1 MIHIEEKQT
10 HKLPGKTS
18 LFVNFTYNPMIVETV
33 KQCTVANYDKKT
45 TTWEVPLT
53 SLSFLLDRLSQIDD
67 VEIVLLGEED
77 KKQHE
82 IYPLGNYKTKPYQ
95 YQIEGI
101 EFGLNEAR
109 WLLLDA
115 PGLGKTLQLI
125 YLAQELKEKEGIE
138 HCLIICGLNTLK
150 NNWKDEIYKHS
161 DMSCMI
167 LGERKTKNGK
177 VRIGSVQERLDDL
190 KKPIEEFFV
199 VTNIQTIRDSNIV
212 SAIKNGPNK
221 FDMII
226 LDEGHVCFPK
236 GTLISTDLGQ
246 VPIEYLVEHK
256 TKYKVLSYNESLGI
270 TEYKRINEKFKH
282 DNESLLCLQFELD
295 DGSIKTLNVTEN
307 HPIYT
312 ENRGYV
318 PAYDITED
326 DILLFDDES
335 LNHGEGI
342 EYIQRC
348 KLISKYRYESREP
361 VYNISV
367 EDNDNYFANGVLVHN
382 CKSPTSIQG
391 KNLLKLSAKYMILAT
406 GTILMNNPLDAYV
419 PLKWIGA
426 DRSTY
431 TNFKFYYCNYTGQFN
446 NILLGY
452 RNMDILK
459 DQLEDVSLRRTKDLL
474 DLPEKTIITEYV
486 DMNDKQH
493 TFYDN
498 IKEGIIQQVDK
509 VKMSTASLLAM
520 VTRLRQ
526 ATACPSILTTENIP
540 SSKIERASDL
550 AKQIIENGDKVVIF
564 STFKDSLYELEKEFS
579 GIDYVVC
586 HGDVSDSDINILKN
600 RFQEDDN
607 CKVMLATWQK
617 VGTGIT
623 LTAASY
629 AIFLDTPWNNAIFCQ
644 AQDRIHRIG
653 SKKPVFIYNLVCK
666 DTIDERVLELV
677 ESKGAISD
685 YVVDDVISANTLE
698 SLKKYIEDLA

>member
-10 HKLPGKTS
+10 SKLPGKTS

-67 VEIVLLGEED
+67 VEIVLLEEEK

-82 IYPLGNYKTKPYQ
+82 IYPLSNYKTKPYQ
-95 YQIEGI
+95 YQIDGI
-101 EFGLNEAR
+101 EFGLNEDR

-150 NNWKDEIYKHS
+150 NNWKDEIHKHS

-177 VRIGSVQERLDDL
+177 IKIGSVQERLDDL

-226 LDEGHVCFPK
+226 LDEGHVC
-236 GTLISTDLGQ
+236 
-246 VPIEYLVEHK
+246 
-256 TKYKVLSYNESLGI
+256 
-270 TEYKRINEKFKH
+270 
-282 DNESLLCLQFELD
+282 
-295 DGSIKTLNVTEN
+295 
-307 HPIYT
+307 
-312 ENRGYV
+312 
-318 PAYDITED
+318 
-326 DILLFDDES
+326 
-335 LNHGEGI
+335 
-342 EYIQRC
+342 
-348 KLISKYRYESREP
+348 
-361 VYNISV
+361 
-367 EDNDNYFANGVLVHN
+367 
-382 CKSPTSIQG
+382 KSPTSIQG

-406 GTILMNNPLDAYV
+406 GTILMNSPLDAYV

-431 TNFKFYYCNYTGQFN
+431 TNFKFYYCNFTGQFN

-474 DLPEKTIITEYV
+474 DLPEKTVITEYV

-493 TFYDN
+493 SFYDN

-564 STFKDSLYELEKEFS
+564 STFKDSLYELEKEFN
-579 GIDYVVC
+579 GVDYVVC

-607 CKVMLATWQK
+607 CKIMLATWQK
-617 VGTGIT
+617 MGTGIT

-629 AIFLDTPWNNAIFCQ
+629 AIFLDTPWTNAVFLQ

-653 SKKPVFIYNLVCK
+653 SKKPIFIYNLVCK

-685 YVVDDVISANTLE
+685 YVVDDIITESAIN
-698 SLKKYIEDLA
+698 SLKKYIEDLT

>member
-10 HKLPGKTS
+10 SKLPGKTS

-67 VEIVLLGEED
+67 VEIVLLEEEK

-82 IYPLGNYKTKPYQ
+82 IYPLSNYKTKPYQ
-95 YQIEGI
+95 YQIDGI
-101 EFGLNEAR
+101 EFGLNEDR

-150 NNWKDEIYKHS
+150 NNWKDEIHKHS

-177 VRIGSVQERLDDL
+177 IKIGSVQERLDDL
-190 KKPIEEFFV
+190 KKPIEEFFII
-199 VTNIQTIRDSNIV
+199 TNIETLRNDGV
-212 SAIKNGPNK
+212 IKELKNNK
-221 FDMII
+221 NNKIDMII
-226 LDEGHVCFPK
+226 LDEGHV
-236 GTLISTDLGQ
+236 
-246 VPIEYLVEHK
+246 
-256 TKYKVLSYNESLGI
+256 
-270 TEYKRINEKFKH
+270 
-282 DNESLLCLQFELD
+282 
-295 DGSIKTLNVTEN
+295 
-307 HPIYT
+307 
-312 ENRGYV
+312 
-318 PAYDITED
+318 
-326 DILLFDDES
+326 
-335 LNHGEGI
+335 
-342 EYIQRC
+342 
-348 KLISKYRYESREP
+348 
-361 VYNISV
+361 
-367 EDNDNYFANGVLVHN
+367 

-406 GTILMNNPLDAYV
+406 GTILMNSPLDAYV

-431 TNFKFYYCNYTGQFN
+431 TNFKFYYCNFTGQFN

-474 DLPEKTIITEYV
+474 DLPEKTVITEYV

-493 TFYDN
+493 SFYDN

-526 ATACPSILTTENIP
+526 ATACPSILTTETIP

-550 AKQIIENGDKVVIF
+550 AKQIVENGDKVVIF
-564 STFKDSLYELEKEFS
+564 STFKDSLHELEKEFNE
-579 GIDYVVC
+579 IDYVVC

-607 CKVMLATWQK
+607 CKIMLATWQK
-617 VGTGIT
+617 MGTGIT

-629 AIFLDTPWNNAIFCQ
+629 AIFLDTPWTNAVFLQ

-685 YVVDDVISANTLE
+685 YVVDDIITESAIN
-698 SLKKYIEDLA
+698 SLKKYIEDLT

>member
-18 LFVNFTYNPMIVETV
+18 LFVNFTYNPLIVEIV
-33 KQCTVANYDKKT
+33 KQCTVANYDKNT

-53 SLSFLLDRLSQIDD
+53 SLSFLLERLSQIDD
-67 VEIVLLGEED
+67 VEIVLLEKEE
-77 KKQHE
+77 KKKHE
-82 IYPLGNYKTKPYQ
+82 VYPLSNYKTKPYQ
-95 YQIEGI
+95 YQIDGI
-101 EFGLNEAR
+101 EFGLNENR

-125 YLAQELKEKEGIE
+125 YLAQELKEREGIE

-150 NNWKDEIYKHS
+150 NNWKDEIHKHS
-161 DMSCMI
+161 DLSCMI
-167 LGERKTKNGK
+167 LGERKTKKGK
-177 VRIGSVQERLDDL
+177 IKIGSVKDRLEDL
-190 KKPIEEFFV
+190 KKPIEEFFI
-199 VTNIQTIRDSNIV
+199 VTNIETLRNEDI
-212 SAIKNGPNK
+212 IKELKKNK
-221 FDMII
+221 NNKIDMII
-226 LDEGHVCFPK
+226 LDEGHVC
-236 GTLISTDLGQ
+236 
-246 VPIEYLVEHK
+246 
-256 TKYKVLSYNESLGI
+256 
-270 TEYKRINEKFKH
+270 KRA
-282 DNESLLCLQFELD
+282 S
-295 DGSIKTLNVTEN
+295 
-307 HPIYT
+307 
-312 ENRGYV
+312 
-318 PAYDITED
+318 
-326 DILLFDDES
+326 
-335 LNHGEGI
+335 
-342 EYIQRC
+342 
-348 KLISKYRYESREP
+348 
-361 VYNISV
+361 
-367 EDNDNYFANGVLVHN
+367 
-382 CKSPTSIQG
+382 SIQG
-391 KNLLKLSAKYMILAT
+391 KNLLKLNAKYMILAT
-406 GTILMNNPLDAYV
+406 GTILMNSPLDAYV

-431 TNFKFYYCNYTGQFN
+431 TNFKFYYCNFTGQFN

-486 DMNDKQH
+486 DMNDKQQS
-493 TFYDN
+493 FYDN

-617 VGTGIT
+617 MGTGIT
-623 LTAASY
+623 LTSASY
-629 AIFLDTPWNNAIFCQ
+629 AIFLDTPWTSSQ
-644 AQDRIHRIG
+644 AQQAEDRIYRIG
-653 SKKPVFIYNLVCK
+653 SKKPVFIYYLVCK
-666 DTIDERVLELV
+666 DTIDERVNEIVKDKQLL
-677 ESKGAISD
+677 SD
-685 YVVDDVISANTLE
+685 YVVDGECPLDLADRLRKI
-698 SLKKYIEDLA
+698 IEDLT

>member
-10 HKLPGKTS
+10 SKLPGKTS

-67 VEIVLLGEED
+67 VEIVLLEEEK

-82 IYPLGNYKTKPYQ
+82 IYTLSNYKTKPYQ
-95 YQIEGI
+95 YQIDGI
-101 EFGLNEAR
+101 EFGLNEDR

-150 NNWKDEIYKHS
+150 NNWKDEIHKHS

-177 VRIGSVQERLDDL
+177 IKIGSVQERLDDL
-190 KKPIEEFFV
+190 KKPIEEFFII
-199 VTNIQTIRDSNIV
+199 TNIETLRNDGV
-212 SAIKNGPNK
+212 IKELKNNK
-221 FDMII
+221 NNKIDMII

-295 DGSIKTLNVTEN
+295 DGSIKTLNVTKN

-335 LNHGEGI
+335 LNPDEVV
-342 EYIQRC
+342 EYKQC
-348 KLISKYRYESREP
+348 HTYKETAEHFNTSESR
-361 VYNISV
+361 I
-367 EDNDNYFANGVLVHN
+367 
-382 CKSPTSIQG
+382 
-391 KNLLKLSAKYMILAT
+391 KNLLSVNNVKPTYFNKNGKYINDIISQVSYEEFYRLFIIENKSFNEISLILNISESQCRQLREYYNIQKPTKLVEDKKVCNNILKYGVTNVAHLPETRKKISNSVKKNIQCRRDSNKT
-406 GTILMNNPLDAYV
+406 VN
-419 PLKWIGA
+419 
-426 DRSTY
+426 
-431 TNFKFYYCNYTGQFN
+431 NFKFGNGRMSCAEKIAND
-446 NILLGY
+446 ILLKFG
-452 RNMDILK
+452 
-459 DQLEDVSLRRTKDLL
+459 
-474 DLPEKTIITEYV
+474 
-486 DMNDKQH
+486 
-493 TFYDN
+493 
-498 IKEGIIQQVDK
+498 
-509 VKMSTASLLAM
+509 
-520 VTRLRQ
+520 
-526 ATACPSILTTENIP
+526 
-540 SSKIERASDL
+540 
-550 AKQIIENGDKVVIF
+550 
-564 STFKDSLYELEKEFS
+564 
-579 GIDYVVC
+579 
-586 HGDVSDSDINILKN
+586 
-600 RFQEDDN
+600 
-607 CKVMLATWQK
+607 
-617 VGTGIT
+617 
-623 LTAASY
+623 
-629 AIFLDTPWNNAIFCQ
+629 
-644 AQDRIHRIG
+644 
-653 SKKPVFIYNLVCK
+653 FIYNKSISVGNLK
-666 DTIDERVLELV
+666 NQFPDMHYPTNYKPDFYNPELKLAIEIDGANHSSLNQKELDIKKEHCLHLMGINTV
-677 ESKGAISD
+677 RFTND
-685 YVVDDVISANTLE
+685 YVINNTDDFYREVVELCRE
-698 SLKKYIEDLA
+698 VG